1 MRIAPLIPRARKVG
15 ISALSWANKPCFSKS
30 ASNSLISDSVR
41 TMSSKLSGANRIKG
55 TEKNIWVEFGK
66 LAVENKALNLG
77 QGFPDFKPPQH
88 VIDEMMAA
96 VASDNHLM
104 HQYTRSSGHPRLVSA
119 LSRLYSPLIGQQL
132 DPNKNVTVSV
142 GAYGVLFCAVQG
154 LINPGDEVVIIEPF
168 FDCYEP
174 MVKVAGGIAHYCPLR
189 PMKTE
194 GVTSSEDWILDP
206 KELESKFNQ
215 NTKALIIN
223 NPNNPLGKVFSR
235 DELQMMADLCKKYDT
250 ICLSDEVYEWM
261 VYDDNKH
268 IKIASLPGM
277 FERTVTMGSAGKT
290 LSATGWKLGWGIG
303 PEHLIAPMQVLH
315 QNCTY
320 NCPTPV
326 QEAVAGA
333 LEFEIDQ
340 MDQPDKC
347 YFFSLAKE
355 LQPKRDKLAK
365 ICEEVGLSPVVPE
378 GGYFMMV
385 NTGNL
390 KTDLPDDGTD
400 DPRDFKFVR
409 WMTTKLKLAAIPPS
423 AFYHQEHKHLGE
435 NYVRFCF
442 IKKDETIEA
451 AGDILKKW
459 FGSVKK

>member
-1 MRIAPLIPRARKVG
+1 MRVLPLILTARRGG
-15 ISALSWANKPCFSKS
+15 ISAWSRINRPK
-30 ASNSLISDSVR
+30 NSPVTSQAVR
-41 TMSSKLSGANRIKG
+41 TMASKLTGADRIKG

-66 LAVENKALNLG
+66 LAVENEALNLG

-88 VIDEMMAA
+88 VIDEMVTA

-104 HQYTRSSGHPRLVSA
+104 HQYTRSFGHPRLVSA
-119 LSRLYSPLIGQQL
+119 LTKLYSPLIGQEL

-154 LINPGDEVVIIEPF
+154 LLNPGDEAVIIEPY

-174 MVKVAGGIAHYCPLR
+174 MVKVAGATPFYCPLR
-189 PMKTE
+189 PTKT
-194 GVTSSEDWILDP
+194 GQVTSSRDWKLDP
-206 KELESKFNQ
+206 KELESKFSEK
-215 NTKALIIN
+215 TKAVFIN
-223 NPNNPLGKVFSR
+223 NPNNPVGKVYSR
-235 DELQMMADLCKKYDT
+235 EELQMVADLCIKYNV

-277 FERTVTMGSAGKT
+277 WERTVTIGSAGKT
-290 LSATGWKLGWGIG
+290 FSATGWKLGWAVG
-303 PEHLIAPMQVLH
+303 PEELIFPMQILH

-326 QEAVAGA
+326 QEAVAGS
-333 LEFEIDQ
+333 LEYE
-340 MDQPDKC
+340 MKMLDQPDKC
-347 YFFSLAKE
+347 YFYSLAKE
-355 LQPKRDKLAK
+355 LQPKRDMLTK
-365 ICEEVGLSPVVPE
+365 ICQEAGLSPVVPE

-385 NTGNL
+385 NTTGLNV
-390 KTDLPDDGTD
+390 DFPDDGTN

-409 WMTTKLKLAAIPPS
+409 WMTKELKLAAIPPS
-423 AFYHQEHKHLGE
+423 AFYNQEHKNLGE
-435 NYVRFCF
+435 NYIRFCF
-442 IKKDETIEA
+442 IKKDETIAA

-459 FGSVKK
+459 SGSLKK

>member
-1 MRIAPLIPRARKVG
+1 M
-15 ISALSWANKPCFSKS
+15 
-30 ASNSLISDSVR
+30 ISDHVR
-41 TMSSKLSGANRIKG
+41 TMSSKLTGSNRIKG

-66 LAVENKALNLG
+66 LAVENQALNLG

-88 VIDEMMAA
+88 VIEEMAAA

-119 LSRLYSPLIGQQL
+119 LSKLYSPLIGQKL
-132 DPNKNVTVSV
+132 DPNTNVSVSV
-142 GAYGVLFCAVQG
+142 GAYGALFCAVQG
-154 LINPGDEVVIIEPF
+154 LINPGDEALIIEPY

-174 MVKVAGGIAHYCPLR
+174 MVKVAGGIPYYCPLR
-189 PMKTE
+189 PTKTE
-194 GVTSSEDWILDP
+194 GVTSSGDWKLDP
-206 KELESKFNQ
+206 KELESKFSEK
-215 NTKALIIN
+215 TKAVFIN
-223 NPNNPLGKVFSR
+223 NPNNPLGKVFTR
-235 DELQMMADLCKKYDT
+235 EELQMVADLCIKYDA

-277 FERTVTMGSAGKT
+277 WERTVTIGSAGKT
-290 LSATGWKLGWGIG
+290 LSATGWKLGWGVG
-303 PEHLIAPMQVLH
+303 PEHLIAPMQILH

-333 LEFEIDQ
+333 LEHEMNL
-340 MDQPDKC
+340 MDKPNQC

-355 LQPKRDKLAK
+355 LQPKRDMLARL
-365 ICEEVGLSPVVPE
+365 CREVGLSPVVPQ

-385 NTGNL
+385 NTAGLNF
-390 KTDLPDDGTD
+390 PDDGTS
-400 DPRDFKFVR
+400 DPRDFKFVK
-409 WMTTKLKLAAIPPS
+409 WMTKELKLAAIPPS
-423 AFYHQEHKHLGE
+423 AFYHKEHKQLGE

-442 IKKDETIEA
+442 IKKDETIAA

-459 FGSVKK
+459 FSSTKK